1 VHGILV
7 LIVMFLCINLSVFVS
22 MAEMHFT
29 DNSVMCIRVK
39 KGVSLMQ
46 LMPVKIGPG
55 HLLL

>member
-1 VHGILV
+1 
-7 LIVMFLCINLSVFVS
+7 MFLCINLSVFVS